1 MPAVPLVGT
10 GVKLLRL
17 PPTTSTS
24 VWPKVV
30 LASLSVKV
38 SVSALVSV
46 PLPMRATT
54 MVGAVVSAW
63 LLP

>member
-10 GVKLLRL
+10 GLKLLRL
-17 PPTTSTS
+17 PPTTSMS
-24 VWPKVV
+24 VTAKLV

-38 SVSALVSV
+38 RVSELVSV
-46 PLPMRATT
+46 PLAVRATT
-54 MVGAVVSAW
+54 IVGGVLSPP